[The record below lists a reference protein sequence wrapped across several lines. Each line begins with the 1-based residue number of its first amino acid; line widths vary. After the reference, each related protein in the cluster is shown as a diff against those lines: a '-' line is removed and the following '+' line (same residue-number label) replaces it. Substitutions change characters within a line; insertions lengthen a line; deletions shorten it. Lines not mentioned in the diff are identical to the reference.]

1 MDLGEKDFPRLF
13 IRAVGKPCQQTVP
26 LHEHSNFRIG
36 GPADYFFEA
45 LSLEDIVRSV
55 CFAANCGL
63 PYCVIGG
70 GYNLLFDDKGF
81 RGLVIK
87 NRAQGLK
94 LSSKMTV
101 EVASGTPLQDLVRY
115 SAEKGLA
122 GLEFLAGI
130 PGTVGGAVFGN
141 AGAFGQEIGDILHD
155 AWILDGDRREK
166 KIERGDLAFSYRQ
179 SRLKRTHEVLL
190 RASFSV
196 KEGDPQEIKKR
207 VAAHL
212 KQREMKHPPAG
223 VACAGSY
230 FKNPL
235 LPGGIKTPA
244 ASLLEKIGA
253 KSLRIGGAAVHPAHA
268 NFLVNFG
275 EASAQD
281 VISLAAELKR
291 RVKKEFQIDLEE
303 EVIFLPASL
312 SKP

>member
-13 IRAVGKPCQQTVP
+13 IRAVGKPCQQAVP

-45 LSLEDIVRSV
+45 LSLEEIIRAV
-55 CFAANCGL
+55 CFAVNCGL

-81 RGLVIK
+81 RGLIIK

-94 LSSKMTV
+94 LGSRMTV
-101 EVASGTPLQDLVRY
+101 EAASGTPLQDLVRY
-115 SAEKGLA
+115 SAENGLA

-141 AGAFGQEIGDILHD
+141 AGAFGQEIGDILQN
-155 AWILDGDRREK
+155 AWIFDEDHGKK

-196 KEGDPQEIKKR
+196 KGGDPQEIKKGI
-207 VAAHL
+207 AAYL

-230 FKNPL
+230 FKNPVL
-235 LPGGIKTPA
+235 RGSIKTPA

-268 NFLVNFG
+268 NFLVNLG
-275 EASAQD
+275 EASTED

-291 RVKKEFQIDLEE
+291 RVKKKFQIDLEE
-303 EVIFLPASL
+303 EVIFLPASP